1 MEYSGQYITYAEF
14 KAMGNTLDLVPF
26 NIAEE
31 EARLI
36 IDRETFGRF
45 KDAERPDEL
54 KKCMN
59 KLINTI
65 KFDASYLDAK
75 KDDEKRKIED
85 RILKSYLSQ
94 GNAGDERALFRGK

>member
-1 MEYSGQYITYAEF
+1 MEYSGQYLTYEEF
-14 KAMGNTLDLVPF
+14 EAMGNTIDLVPF

-45 KDAERPDEL
+45 KSKERPSEL

-59 KLINTI
+59 KLIKTI
-65 KFDASYLDAK
+65 TWDASYLDANE
-75 KDDEKRKIED
+75 DEKRKIED
-85 RILKSYLSQ
+85 RILKSYLSNVIVD
-94 GNAGDERALFRGK
+94 GERALFRGK